1 VDQISKEFKFTGIDK
16 TIGSGSSFSFHDS
29 FETHEDENSITVQ
42 RRRSYLMEVNEDFDI
57 QQVFKEISWQNQRE

>member
-1 VDQISKEFKFTGIDK
+1 VETFNEYKITGIEK
-16 TIGSGSSFSFHDS
+16 TIGSGSSFGIHDYP
-29 FETHEDENSITVQ
+29 FEIHEDQDSLTVQ